1 MIGEFFMLLGAFFM
15 FSGAVGLNR
24 VKDSFQR
31 FHIAG
36 KVSLFGLAIF
46 IFGDIVVYHQTTSI
60 WSFVSILGILI
71 LLFTGP
77 IAAHVLAQA
86 LYRQKNTKKS

>member
-1 MIGEFFMLLGAFFM
+1 MIGEFLMLLGAFFM
-15 FSGAVGLNR
+15 FSGALGLNR
-24 VKDSFQR
+24 AEDSFQR

-46 IFGDIVVYHQTTSI
+46 ILGDIIIYHEETSS
-60 WSFVSILGILI
+60 WSFIAVLGILI

-77 IAAHVLAQA
+77 FAAHVLAQA
-86 LYRQKNTKKS
+86 LYRQKNSKKS